1 MPRISSRFMA
11 IYPHHVP
18 CCPCYIPGIPP
29 FLLDKKIVQTAEIHL
44 FGPSCGFRN
53 FHGSQKLQDSRI
65 RFNLPGDQQFKQCR
79 CQKHVV
85 SLWWLLC
92 SAIFWRIAC
101 VRWKTASYWCSSS
114 SDMDGSPAW
123 TSAIHAPSNPL
134 LNLECLFLDMS
145 LPWVCE
151 FGQPFAMFM
160 FELQFVPGWLMAFN
174 ACMFHEISAC
184 NWWCWSRT
192 YESVWKR
199 ETLLMWINFLTS
211 ETHLSPKNLDEQ
223 SVPDR
228 FWKLGW
234 SESAH
239 GCGAKQ
245 ILKTA
250 CSSFLEHF
258 WKLSWSKSVCV
269 VARSGFPGQNVKTPH
284 TLGTWDGKIAK
295 YIGANMRQLSHRVF
309 SPRFIFKGSLAEL
322 PRFWCWQL
330 RIFEDVSQNCCV
342 FDVVNVEFLR
352 TPCRLASF
360 SMVFVN
366 FSCLKEVSHN
376 CSLIDR

>member
-11 IYPHHVP
+11 IYPHHIP

-53 FHGSQKLQDSRI
+53 FHGSQKLQDSGI

-160 FELQFVPGWLMAFN
+160 FELQFVPGWLMVFN
-174 ACMFHEISAC
+174 ACMFHEISAY

-211 ETHLSPKNLDEQ
+211 EHICL
-223 SVPDR
+223 
-228 FWKLGW
+228 
-234 SESAH
+234 
-239 GCGAKQ
+239 
-245 ILKTA
+245 LKTWMNNECRTA
-250 CSSFLEHF
+250 FGSWADQKVHTAVVPNKF
-258 WKLSWSKSVCV
+258 WRQHVPHSWSTFGSWADQKVYALSRE
-269 VARSGFPGQNVKTPH
+269 AGFQVK
-284 TLGTWDGKIAK
+284 
-295 YIGANMRQLSHRVF
+295 M
-309 SPRFIFKGSLAEL
+309 
-322 PRFWCWQL
+322 
-330 RIFEDVSQNCCV
+330 
-342 FDVVNVEFLR
+342 
-352 TPCRLASF
+352 
-360 SMVFVN
+360 
-366 FSCLKEVSHN
+366 LKKHI
-376 CSLIDR
+376 L